1 MNKPIVRPLA
11 IATPLFKAIR
21 ANMDRAGTF
30 GIERHNQRMDAHTAF
45 PFLKEI
51 ILFLTLSGVL
61 IPLLARLRIN
71 PVLGFLAVGT
81 VLGPDGLAGLSDAH
95 PWLDYFTFSRHEGVD
110 VLAELGVIFL
120 MFMIGLEMS
129 VNRLWSMRRLV
140 FGMGGLQVGLTTVV
154 IGAAAWQ
161 FGNPA
166 EASFILGLVL
176 AFSSTAIVMQL
187 LSQRRELGS
196 PLGQS
201 TFAILLF
208 QDLAVIPL
216 LVLLSILGAQAGS
229 GSFGSLLG
237 MAAFKGVLTVVVIYL
252 VGRRVVRPLFH
263 QIAASH
269 QPDTF
274 MALTLLVALGVG
286 AITWGAGLS
295 MALGAMLAGL
305 IVAETE
311 FRHQVEITI
320 EPFRGLLMGLFFLS
334 VGMGIDLRAVLD
346 QPLWIPLS
354 VVGLLL
360 LKSTLML
367 GLLRGFGLSWGRAVE
382 GALLLSQGGEFAF
395 IVIGLAVSIKV
406 LPHEVGQFML
416 IVVGLSMLGAP
427 LVARAGHVLGDW
439 VDRRVG
445 QAPHPE
451 GSFSHMQGHVLI
463 AGYGRVGHLVG
474 RMLQAQHVPFVAIES
489 DARLIARHRDEGVPL
504 VFGDASRPELL
515 GKLRLSEARAVVL
528 TMDDTAAAVH
538 AVHGIRQVMP
548 DIRIIARARDEK
560 HALTLLD
567 AGASVVVPEALEASL
582 KLADAVLGTLGVSPE
597 DCAQQLDEQRALC
610 MAALRDN

>member
-1 MNKPIVRPLA
+1 
-11 IATPLFKAIR
+11 
-21 ANMDRAGTF
+21 
-30 GIERHNQRMDAHTAF
+30 MDAHAAF

-51 ILFLTLSGVL
+51 ILFLALSGVL

-81 VLGPDGLAGLSDAH
+81 VLGPVGLAGLSEAH
-95 PWLDYFTFSRHEGVD
+95 PWVDYFTFSRHEGVD

-129 VNRLWSMRRLV
+129 VNRLWSMRRWV
-140 FGMGGLQVGLTTVV
+140 FGLGGLQVSLTAGV
-154 IGAAAWQ
+154 IGLVAWQ
-161 FGNPA
+161 FGNRI
-166 EASFILGLVL
+166 EASVILGVVL

-196 PLGQS
+196 PMGQS
-201 TFAILLF
+201 AFSILLF

-216 LVLLSILGAQAGS
+216 LVLLSILGEQS
-229 GSFGSLLG
+229 GAESFGALLS
-237 MAAFKGVLTVVVIYL
+237 MAALKGVLTVVVIYL

-263 QIAASH
+263 HIAASH

-286 AITWGAGLS
+286 AITWWAGLS

-305 IVAETE
+305 IIAETE

-334 VGMGIDLRAVLD
+334 VGMGIDLRAVLNE
-346 QPLWIPLS
+346 PLLIPLS
-354 VVGLLL
+354 VLGLLL
-360 LKSTLML
+360 LKGTLLL
-367 GLLRGFGLSWGRAVE
+367 GLLRRFGLSWGRSLE
-382 GALLLSQGGEFAF
+382 GAMLLGQGGEFAF
-395 IVIGLAVSIKV
+395 IVIGLAVSINV
-406 LPHEVGQFML
+406 LPREVGQFML
-416 IVVGLSMLGAP
+416 IVVGLSMLAAP
-427 LVARAGHVLGDW
+427 LVARAGNVLGNW
-439 VDRRVG
+439 VDRRDG
-445 QAPHPE
+445 QAPQGE
-451 GSFSHMQGHVLI
+451 GSFSELQGHVLI

-474 RMLQAQHVPFVAIES
+474 RMLQAQNVSFVAIES
-489 DARLIARHRDEGVPL
+489 DASLIARHRDEEVTL

-515 GKLRLSEARAVVL
+515 GKLNLSEARAVVL
-528 TMDDTAAAVH
+528 TMDDTAAAIH
-538 AVHGIRQVMP
+538 AVHGIRGLMP

-560 HALTLLD
+560 HALLLLD
-567 AGASVVVPEALEASL
+567 AGASVVVPETLEASL
-582 KLADAVLGTLGVSPE
+582 KLADSVLETLGVSPGE
-597 DCAQQLDEQRALC
+597 SAHLLEQQRERC

>member
-1 MNKPIVRPLA
+1 
-11 IATPLFKAIR
+11 
-21 ANMDRAGTF
+21 
-30 GIERHNQRMDAHTAF
+30 MDAHAAF

-51 ILFLTLSGVL
+51 ILFLVLSGVL
-61 IPLLARLRIN
+61 IPLLERLRIN
-71 PVLGFLAVGT
+71 PVLGFLAVGA
-81 VLGPDGLAGLSDAH
+81 VLGPYGLAGVSQAY
-95 PWLDYFTFSRHEGVD
+95 PWIDYFTFSRPDGVD

-140 FGMGGLQVGLTTVV
+140 FGMGSLQVGLTAVV
-154 IGAAAWQ
+154 IGLVAWA
-161 FGNPA
+161 FGNQV
-166 EASFILGLVL
+166 EGSVILGVVL

-216 LVLLSILGAQAGS
+216 LVLLSILGAQAGTE
-229 GSFGSLLG
+229 SFGSMLG
-237 MAAFKGVLTVVVIYL
+237 MAALKGVFTVVVIYL

-263 QIAASH
+263 QIAVSH

-305 IVAETE
+305 IIAETE

-320 EPFRGLLMGLFFLS
+320 EPFRGLLMGLFFVS

-346 QPLWIPLS
+346 QPLWIPVS
-354 VVGLLL
+354 VLGLLL
-360 LKSTLML
+360 LKSTLLL
-367 GLLRGFGLSWGRAVE
+367 GLLRRFGLSWGRSLE
-382 GALLLSQGGEFAF
+382 GAMLLSQGGEFAF
-395 IVIGLAVSIKV
+395 IVIGLALSINV
-406 LPHEVGQFML
+406 LPRDVSQFML
-416 IVVGLSMLGAP
+416 IVVGLSMLAAP
-427 LVARAGHVLGDW
+427 LVARAGKLLGDW
-439 VDRRVG
+439 VDRRSR
-445 QAPHPE
+445 QTLPHNE
-451 GSFSHMQGHVLI
+451 GSFSGMQGHVLI

-474 RMLQAQHVPFVAIES
+474 RMLQAQNVSFVAIES
-489 DARLIARHRDEGVPL
+489 DARLIARHRGEGEPL

-515 GKLRLSEARAVVL
+515 SKLKLMDAQAVVL
-528 TMDDTAAAVH
+528 TMDDTAAAIH
-538 AVHGIRQVMP
+538 AVHGIRRLMP
-548 DIRIIARARDEK
+548 NIRIIARARDEK
-560 HALTLLD
+560 HALKLLD
-567 AGASVVVPEALEASL
+567 AGASAVVPETLEASL
-582 KLADAVLGTLGVSPE
+582 KLADAVLETLGVSPE
-597 DCAQQLDEQRALC
+597 ESARLLDEQRQRC
-610 MAALRDN
+610 MAALRDS

>member
-1 MNKPIVRPLA
+1 MNVDNA
-11 IATPLFKAIR
+11 
-21 ANMDRAGTF
+21 
-30 GIERHNQRMDAHTAF
+30 RMDAHAAF

-51 ILFLTLSGVL
+51 ILFLALSGVL

-71 PVLGFLAVGT
+71 SVLGFLAVGAA
-81 VLGPDGLAGLSDAH
+81 LGPYGLAGLSPAY
-95 PWLDYFTFSRHEGVD
+95 PWMDYFTFSRPDGVD

-140 FGMGGLQVGLTTVV
+140 FGMGGLQVGLTAAV
-154 IGAAAWQ
+154 IGVAAWG
-161 FGNPA
+161 FGNPV
-166 EASFILGLVL
+166 EASVILGLVL

-216 LVLLSILGAQAGS
+216 LVLLSILGAQAGTE
-229 GSFGSLLG
+229 SFGALLG
-237 MAAFKGVLTVVVIYL
+237 MAALKGVLTVVVIYL

-286 AITWGAGLS
+286 AITWAAGLS

-305 IVAETE
+305 IIAETE

-346 QPLWIPLS
+346 EPLWIPLS
-354 VVGLLL
+354 VLGLLL
-360 LKSTLML
+360 LKGTLLL
-367 GLLRGFGLSWGRAVE
+367 GLLRRFGLSWGRSLE
-382 GALLLSQGGEFAF
+382 GSLLLSQGGEFAF
-395 IVIGLAVSIKV
+395 IVIGLAVSINV
-406 LPHEVGQFML
+406 LPRDVSQFML
-416 IVVGLSMLGAP
+416 IVVGLSMLAAP
-427 LVARAGHVLGDW
+427 LVARAGKLLGDW
-439 VDRRVG
+439 VDRRAG
-445 QAPHPE
+445 QEPHPE
-451 GSFSHMQGHVLI
+451 GTFSGMQGHVLI

-474 RMLQAQHVPFVAIES
+474 CMLKAQNVTFLAIES
-489 DARLIARHRDEGVPL
+489 DARLIARHRSEGVPL

-515 GKLRLSEARAVVL
+515 GKLKLSQAKAVVL
-528 TMDDTAAAVH
+528 TMDDTAAAIH
-538 AVHGIRQVMP
+538 AVHGIRRLMP
-548 DIRIIARARDEK
+548 HIRIIARARDEK
-560 HALTLLD
+560 HALILLN
-567 AGASVVVPEALEASL
+567 AGASVVVPETLEASL
-582 KLADAVLGTLGVSPE
+582 KLADSVLETLGVSPE
-597 DCAQQLDEQRALC
+597 ESARLLDEQRERC
-610 MAALRDN
+610 MAALRDH

>member
-1 MNKPIVRPLA
+1 
-11 IATPLFKAIR
+11 
-21 ANMDRAGTF
+21 
-30 GIERHNQRMDAHTAF
+30 MDAHAAF

-51 ILFLTLSGVL
+51 ILFLALSGVL

-71 PVLGFLAVGT
+71 PVLGFLAVGA
-81 VLGPDGLAGLSDAH
+81 VLGPYGLAGLAEAY
-95 PWLDYFTFSRHEGVD
+95 PWMDYFTFARPDGVD

-140 FGMGGLQVGLTTVV
+140 FGMGSLQVGLTAGV
-154 IGAAAWQ
+154 IGLIAWG
-161 FGNPA
+161 FGNRID
-166 EASFILGLVL
+166 ASVILGLVL

-216 LVLLSILGAQAGS
+216 LVLLSILGAQAGTE
-229 GSFGSLLG
+229 SFGALLG
-237 MAAFKGVLTVVVIYL
+237 MAALKGVLTVVVIYL

-305 IVAETE
+305 IIAETE

-320 EPFRGLLMGLFFLS
+320 EPFRGLLMGLFFVS
-334 VGMGIDLRAVLD
+334 VGMGIDMRAVLD
-346 QPLWIPLS
+346 EPLWIPLS
-354 VVGLLL
+354 VLGLLL
-360 LKSTLML
+360 LKSTLLL
-367 GLLRGFGLSWGRAVE
+367 GLLRRFGLSWGRSLE
-382 GALLLSQGGEFAF
+382 GAMLLSQGGEFAF
-395 IVIGLAVSIKV
+395 IVIGLAVSINV
-406 LPHEVGQFML
+406 LPRDVSQFML
-416 IVVGLSMLGAP
+416 IVVGLSMLAAP
-427 LVARAGHVLGDW
+427 LVARAGKLLGDW
-439 VDRRVG
+439 VDRRSG
-445 QAPHPE
+445 QTQPHTE
-451 GSFSHMQGHVLI
+451 GAFSGMQGHVLI

-474 RMLQAQHVPFVAIES
+474 RMLQAQNVTFVAIES
-489 DARLIARHRDEGVPL
+489 DARLIARHRGEGVPL

-515 GKLRLSEARAVVL
+515 GKLKLSQARAVVL
-528 TMDDTAAAVH
+528 TMDDTAAAIH
-538 AVHGIRQVMP
+538 AVHGIRRLMP

-560 HALTLLD
+560 HALKLLN
-567 AGASVVVPEALEASL
+567 AGASVVVPETLEASL
-582 KLADAVLGTLGVSPE
+582 KLADSVLETLGVSPE
-597 DCAQQLDEQRALC
+597 ESAQLLDEQRERC

>member
-1 MNKPIVRPLA
+1 
-11 IATPLFKAIR
+11 
-21 ANMDRAGTF
+21 
-30 GIERHNQRMDAHTAF
+30 MDAHAAF

-51 ILFLTLSGVL
+51 ILFLALSGVL

-71 PVLGFLAVGT
+71 PVLGFLAVGA
-81 VLGPDGLAGLSDAH
+81 VLGPYGLAGLSEAY
-95 PWLDYFTFSRHEGVD
+95 PWMDYFTFARPDGVD

-140 FGMGGLQVGLTTVV
+140 FGMGSLQVGLTAGV
-154 IGAAAWQ
+154 IGLIAWG
-161 FGNPA
+161 FGNRV
-166 EASFILGLVL
+166 EASVILGVVL

-216 LVLLSILGAQAGS
+216 LVLLSILGAQAGTE
-229 GSFGSLLG
+229 SFGALLG
-237 MAAFKGVLTVVVIYL
+237 MAALKGVLTVVVIYL

-263 QIAASH
+263 QIAVSH

-305 IVAETE
+305 IIAETE

-320 EPFRGLLMGLFFLS
+320 EPFRGLLMGLFFVS
-334 VGMGIDLRAVLD
+334 VGMGIDMRAVLD
-346 QPLWIPLS
+346 EPLWIPLS
-354 VVGLLL
+354 VLGLLL
-360 LKSTLML
+360 LKSTLLL
-367 GLLRGFGLSWGRAVE
+367 GLLRRFGLSWGRSLE
-382 GALLLSQGGEFAF
+382 GAMLLSQGGEFAF
-395 IVIGLAVSIKV
+395 IVIGLALSINV
-406 LPHEVGQFML
+406 LPRDVSQFML
-416 IVVGLSMLGAP
+416 IVVGLSMLAAP
-427 LVARAGHVLGDW
+427 LVARAGKLLGDW
-439 VDRRVG
+439 VDRRSG
-445 QAPHPE
+445 QAQPHTE
-451 GSFSHMQGHVLI
+451 GSFSGMQGHVLI

-474 RMLQAQHVPFVAIES
+474 RMLQAQNVSFVAIES
-489 DARLIARHRDEGVPL
+489 DARLIARHRGEGVPL

-515 GKLRLSEARAVVL
+515 GKLKLLQARAVVL
-528 TMDDTAAAVH
+528 TMDDTAAAIH
-538 AVHGIRQVMP
+538 AVHGIRRLMP

-560 HALTLLD
+560 HALILLD
-567 AGASVVVPEALEASL
+567 AGASVVVPETLEASL
-582 KLADAVLGTLGVSPE
+582 KLADSVLETLGVSPE
-597 DCAQQLDEQRALC
+597 KSAQLLEEQRERC